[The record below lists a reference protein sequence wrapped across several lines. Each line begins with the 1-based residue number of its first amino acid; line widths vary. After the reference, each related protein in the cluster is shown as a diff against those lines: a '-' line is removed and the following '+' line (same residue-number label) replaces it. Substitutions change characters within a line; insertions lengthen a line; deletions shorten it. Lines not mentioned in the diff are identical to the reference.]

1 MWVSNNFWVVPSPL
15 ATESLELVNA
25 CAFLAVPCAAHSVAT
40 ALQYFY
46 CEGFGKRRLWPLDVG
61 IVHSVGLTVSIAH
74 VVDVTTAVS
83 CHYEDVVY
91 RSKIECES
99 FFFLHKVSCVLKCGT
114 KKLCQWSCR
123 YKKNHICVTAVTKS
137 GSWEDGK
144 FDDLCWYMIT
154 IKWHQNVLSVGWV

>member
-15 ATESLELVNA
+15 ATESLEFVNA
-25 CAFLAVPCAAHSVAT
+25 CAFLAVPCAARSVAT

-99 FFFLHKVSCVLKCGT
+99 FFFCIKLVVYWNVEQRSCVSGCADIKNTFVL
-114 KKLCQWSCR
+114 LQWR
-123 YKKNHICVTAVTKS
+123 KAAREKMGNLMTCVDI
-137 GSWEDGK
+137 W
-144 FDDLCWYMIT
+144 
-154 IKWHQNVLSVGWV
+154 